1 MTVAS
6 LFLGDL
12 SPFSS
17 LTVVGAKIFLK
28 SSFGSGSFS
37 SKAFLYCS
45 KTNFSEFKIILSI
58 SVFLKPFSINK
69 SFKIGKG
76 SLKR

>member
-17 LTVVGAKIFLK
+17 LTVVGAKIFLF
-28 SSFGSGSFS
+28 SSIASGSFS
-37 SKAFLYCS
+37 IKAFLYWS
-45 KTNFSEFKIILSI
+45 KTNL
-58 SVFLKPFSINK
+58 SVFTEISDK
-69 SFKIGKG
+69 SL
-76 SLKR
+76 SLNLIK